1 MATQDADQ
9 ENIWTSFTI
18 YVIWKFRKAQL
29 TNTKSST
36 TVNQT
41 NVWLTVVEDLVFVV
55 LVFCEQLKDNKK
67 IENA

>member
-36 TVNQT
+36 TVNR
-41 NVWLTVVEDLVFVV
+41 LTVVEYLVFVL

-67 IENA
+67 